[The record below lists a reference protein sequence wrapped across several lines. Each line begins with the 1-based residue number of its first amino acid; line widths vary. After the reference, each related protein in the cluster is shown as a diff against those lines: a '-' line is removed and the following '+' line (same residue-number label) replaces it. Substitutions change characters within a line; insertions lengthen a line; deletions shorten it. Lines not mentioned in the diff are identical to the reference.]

1 MNSET
6 PGYHVRSMSKRGRH
20 APRRARGSTRVTIP
34 IVLGLLL
41 LAGGGVFAAYR
52 YDASTVNRVLPGVTV
67 AGVDVGGMTRSEAI
81 AAVKPVVEADLSRR
95 FTVRAGGET
104 WPVSPADLGT
114 RTDFRDLIDQAI
126 AINAEYA
133 WPERTFHRLL
143 DRPIDQSLEISYSY
157 NEERVERFVETVAGQ
172 VAISPTNAAVDFEN
186 GELVLRRPEEGR
198 ELRIRHAEESLMAA
212 LETRDPMV
220 RFDTRTLAPAVTR
233 EDLGYTI
240 VIRLSEL
247 QLYLYDG
254 LQLVKTYPVAA
265 GQPAYPTP
273 MGDWTIVNKAENPT
287 WVNPAPD
294 GWGADMPAT
303 IEGGP
308 GNPLGTRALYLD
320 APGIR
325 IHGTYDSGSI
335 GTYASHGCIR
345 MLISDVEE
353 LYGTVPIG
361 TPVHI
366 VS

>member
-1 MNSET
+1 
-6 PGYHVRSMSKRGRH
+6 VL
-20 APRRARGSTRVTIP
+20 GSARVTIP
-34 IVLGLLL
+34 IVLGLFL

-52 YDASTVNRVLPGVTV
+52 YDASTVNRILPGVTIG
-67 AGVDVGGMTRSEAI
+67 GVDVGGMTRSQAI
-81 AAVKPVVEADLSRR
+81 AAVKPAVEADLDRPV
-95 FTVRAGGET
+95 TVRAGGET
-104 WPVSPADLGT
+104 WPVSSAELGT
-114 RTDFRDLIDQAI
+114 RSNFRDLVDQAL
-126 AINAEYA
+126 AINAEYS

-143 DRPIDQSLEISYSY
+143 DRPIDQSLDLAYSY
-157 NEERVERFVETVAGQ
+157 NDERVGRFVETIAGA
-172 VAISPTNAAVDFEN
+172 VAISPTNAAVDFEG

-212 LETRDPMV
+212 LETRDPTV
-220 RFDTRTLAPAVTR
+220 RFDMRALEPNITRD
-233 EDLGYTI
+233 DLGYTL
-240 VIRLSEL
+240 VVRLSEL

-303 IEGGP
+303 IAGGP

-345 MLISDVEE
+345 MYISDVEE
-353 LYGTVPIG
+353 LFGTVPIG